1 MKNGFNIE
9 RHYCHFV
16 ITFQVFPKV
25 VELHTKHHNYY
36 RNNVFKVYS
45 PKDTFHDLSC
55 LSVQLTSNP
64 RDFLFRFLLH
74 DQDHILQW
82 PLFLLW

>member
-1 MKNGFNIE
+1 MKNRFNIE

-25 VELHTKHHNYY
+25 VQLHTKHLYYY
-36 RNNVFKVYS
+36 RNNVLQVYS
-45 PKDTFHDLSC
+45 PKDTFHTLIC
-55 LSVQLTSNP
+55 GSVQLTSRL
-64 RDFLFRFLLH
+64 RDFLFHILLH

-82 PLFLLW
+82 LLFLL